1 MDDVCTSTSLFP
13 GRRDGALSLR
23 DDPRH
28 ICLSHSGTLTALA
41 VAEVPVGLDIESAKA
56 HPFSEAIV
64 RRFFPEALQQRV
76 FDAPDAERDR
86 VFLECWTQLEAAAK
100 LDGRGLTAP
109 RGAFADLLA
118 CCDIATT
125 WQGDLCVSI
134 ATWKEA

>member
-28 ICLSHSGTLTALA
+28 ICLSHSGTLTA
-41 VAEVPVGLDIESAKA
+41 
-56 HPFSEAIV
+56 
-64 RRFFPEALQQRV
+64 
-76 FDAPDAERDR
+76 
-86 VFLECWTQLEAAAK
+86 
-100 LDGRGLTAP
+100 P

-134 ATWKEA
+134 ATRKEA

>member
-1 MDDVCTSTSLFP
+1 MCAQVHLYF
-13 GRRDGALSLR
+13 RDAA
-23 DDPRH
+23 
-28 ICLSHSGTLTALA
+28 TAQDYPPTDAQL
-41 VAEVPVGLDIESAKA
+41 
-56 HPFSEAIV
+56 
-64 RRFFPEALQQRV
+64 EALQQRV

-125 WQGDLCVSI
+125 WQGDLCVCI
-134 ATWKEA
+134 ATRKEA